1 MWLFLRRR
9 LLMWLVLMVGV
20 PLLDWL
26 LGKAAD
32 TIRARKGENAVT
44 RGLDTTRSG
53 VRKMR
58 GKKR

>member
-1 MWLFLRRR
+1 MWLLLRRR
-9 LLMWLVLMVGV
+9 LLMWLVLVVGA

-26 LGKAAD
+26 LGKTAD

-44 RGLDTTRSG
+44 RGIETTRTG
-53 VRKMR
+53 VRKLR